1 MPQMQPSGV
10 AAPVPTAAA
19 SVPEQIEQLVHLR
32 DQGHITAAEYEQK
45 KAQLLE
51 RM

>member
-1 MPQMQPSGV
+1 MP
-10 AAPVPTAAA
+10 PVQVSPTAAA
-19 SVPEQIEQLVHLR
+19 APPSVADQIKDLAELR
-32 DQGHITAAEYEQK
+32 DQGHITADEYEAK